1 MPRMKSCGSYVPPP
15 RLSAR
20 RPGDSA
26 RYPGSV
32 NRLPAARRFAHT
44 LEGESIAYRSYG
56 TGEPVV
62 LVHGTAL
69 SQVIWRGLGYVDALA
84 PDHRVITIDLR
95 GHGQSTIPV
104 TADRYSLERLAGDVL
119 AVLDDAGIPSAHYI
133 GYSLG
138 GLIGFSLVDR
148 LPERIRSFTA
158 LAGTF
163 RPADESAERVFFPE
177 PTGVIAAGGMDAF
190 VEEWARAKGESVD
203 AETSRALRRNDPR
216 AMIALLTA
224 LEAEKPMDAERLAA
238 LRTPSLLIV
247 GDADTACSEPTREA
261 AMRMPDA
268 RLVVLAGEDHTS
280 ILGASAQ
287 VIAEVRR
294 FLRAQRSRPD
304 LT

>member
-1 MPRMKSCGSYVPPP
+1 M
-15 RLSAR
+15 
-20 RPGDSA
+20 
-26 RYPGSV
+26 
-32 NRLPAARRFAHT
+32 
-44 LEGESIAYRSYG
+44 
-56 TGEPVV
+56 

-69 SQVIWRGLGYVDALA
+69 SQLVWRVLGYVDALVT
-84 PDHRVITIDLR
+84 DHRVITMDLR
-95 GHGQSTIPV
+95 GHGQSTKPV

-163 RPADESAERVFFPE
+163 RPADESAERVPE
-177 PTGVIAAGGMDAF
+177 PAAVIAAGGMDAF
-190 VEEWARAKGESVD
+190 VEEWARARGESVD

-224 LEAEKPMDAERLAA
+224 LGSGKPMDTERLAA

-247 GDADTACSEPTREA
+247 GDADTACSQPTREA

-268 RLVVLAGEDHTS
+268 RLVVLAGEDHAS

-287 VIAEVRR
+287 VIPEVRR
-294 FLRAQRSRPD
+294 FLRAQRSQSD